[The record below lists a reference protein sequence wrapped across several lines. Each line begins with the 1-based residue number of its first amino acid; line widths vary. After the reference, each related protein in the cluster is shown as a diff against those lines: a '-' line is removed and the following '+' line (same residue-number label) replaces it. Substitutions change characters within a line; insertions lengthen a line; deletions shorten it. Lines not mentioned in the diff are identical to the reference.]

1 MLLSV
6 LGALSEERATLS
18 VAISHRLFACTY
30 LHVAYA
36 RLLLACIY
44 TDQYFLSQRLI
55 LIIFKYSAHTSP

>member
-6 LGALSEERATLS
+6 LGALSEESARLS

-36 RLLLACIY
+36 WRLLASMH
-44 TDQYFLSQRLI
+44 TDQYCLSQKLI
-55 LIIFKYSAHTSP
+55 LIMFKDSAPTVP